1 MLGMIIIFLFG
12 WLIYAGL
19 CRLVFGK
26 SSKSEYYIVQ
36 EYDVDI
42 VVSRVLEELQELEQ
56 EQELELELEQEQE
69 EEVEQI
75 AEHTCELPD
84 NVILFRQK
92 GCRDPWCG

>member
-1 MLGMIIIFLFG
+1 MMLGLLILFLCG

-26 SSKSEYYIVQ
+26 PTEREYYIVR
-36 EYDVDI
+36 EYDIEVI
-42 VVSRVLEELQELEQ
+42 IKEAMERLR
-56 EQELELELEQEQE
+56 E
-69 EEVEQI
+69 EEMEPEP
-75 AEHTCELPD
+75 ANEEPCELPD